1 MGLILWA
8 VLIGT
13 AFAATLNGSTG
24 DLTQRSEIRNYIAD
38 HIGENEDWW
47 KEMEEHMNNQWDE
60 IEDH

>member
-47 KEMEEHMNNQWDE
+47 KEK
-60 IEDH
+60 